1 MTSSPVS
8 GPTGPDLRDRV
19 LGGRFRL
26 DVPVGQGG
34 TACVYSAID
43 THMRRRV
50 AVKVIHPEHAR
61 SEEQRRRIRLEARV
75 GGALDHPNLTPVL
88 DFGEERTADGEA
100 LCFLVMPLLQ
110 GKMLHSLV
118 LDGEIPWQRSVALV
132 RQILAA
138 VRALHEAG
146 ALHRDLKASN
156 CLVTLRQGAEHL
168 RVLDFG
174 LAKIDR
180 PELVSAMPVSTHGPF
195 VGTLAYAAPEQITE
209 RPVDTRADLYSV
221 GMILYYLLARRL
233 PFVGS
238 DYRVARAI
246 VEEAPPRPS
255 ALNPTVQAPAALEAL
270 VLHALA
276 KEPDERFASA
286 DDFDLALV
294 ELLGAEDIGSA
305 ATLRPCPSGHR
316 GCDEAQIALAAWT
329 CFEYSRAR
337 ESAARA
343 AALNRAWSPLALL
356 MSLVPDDV

>member
-1 MTSSPVS
+1 MTSSPAS
-8 GPTGPDLRDRV
+8 GPTGPDLRGRV

-26 DVPVGQGG
+26 EVPVGLGG
-34 TACVYSAID
+34 TSSVYSAID

-88 DFGEERTADGEA
+88 DFGEDRTADGET
-100 LCFLVMPLLQ
+100 LCFLVMPLLH
-110 GKMLHSLV
+110 GTTLHSLV
-118 LDGEIPWQRSVALV
+118 LDGALPWQRCVALV
-132 RQILAA
+132 RQVLAA
-138 VRALHEAG
+138 VGALHRAG

-156 CLVTLRQGAEHL
+156 CLVTQRQGVELL

-180 PELVSAMPVSTHGPF
+180 PELLSVTPRATHEPF

-209 RPVDTRADLYSV
+209 RPVDTRADLYAV

-233 PFVGS
+233 PFTGS

-246 VEEAPPRPS
+246 VEEEPPRPS
-255 ALNPTVQAPAALEAL
+255 ALTPTVEAPSALEDL
-270 VLHALA
+270 VLRALA
-276 KEPDERFASA
+276 KDPDERFASA

-294 ELLGAEDIGSA
+294 EVLDADDTGSA
-305 ATLRPCPSGHR
+305 SALRPCPSGH
-316 GCDEAQIALAAWT
+316 GGSDEAQLALAAWT

-343 AALNRAWSPLALL
+343 AVLNRAWSPLALL
-356 MSLVPDDV
+356 MSLVPDDA